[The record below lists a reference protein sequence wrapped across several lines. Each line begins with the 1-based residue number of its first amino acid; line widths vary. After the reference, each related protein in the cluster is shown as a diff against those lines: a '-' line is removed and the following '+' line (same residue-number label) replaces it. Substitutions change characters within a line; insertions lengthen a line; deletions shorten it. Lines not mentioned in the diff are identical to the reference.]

1 MSVCGV
7 CVCVC
12 EYVCM
17 CVCVYV
23 CICVCVYVCMSV
35 CVCLCVCVWRVE
47 SGSRGYQA
55 GCLLSKDGIYKVQKI
70 IRA

>member
-1 MSVCGV
+1 MW

-12 EYVCM
+12 DYVCM

-35 CVCLCVCVWRVE
+35 CVCVWRVE